1 VVVAGPPNVGK
12 SSLINILSGE
22 DRSIVTDV
30 PGTTR
35 DHIEVPLSVGG
46 VPVRL
51 IDTAGLRN
59 TEDQVESIG
68 VARAGKLIE
77 AADVLV
83 WLGEE
88 AVAPRHRQI
97 VMVHAKV
104 DLPERR
110 PPPPG
115 SLGVS
120 SVTGEGVA
128 GLLEIIESRARAIL
142 PSDDAIALNRRQAR
156 HIEEAADSLSAA
168 ASGSDPVLV
177 AEDLRMARGAFDRL
191 TGRAG
196 VEDVLD
202 ALFGRFCLGK

>member
-12 SSLINILSGE
+12 SSLINTLSGE

-88 AVAPRHRQI
+88 AAAPGHRQM

-110 PPPPG
+110 RPPPG

-128 GLLEIIESRARAIL
+128 SLLEIIESRARTIL
-142 PSDDAIALNRRQAR
+142 PSDDAIALNRRQAL
-156 HIEEAADSLSAA
+156 HIEEAADSLSVA

-177 AEDLRMARGAFDRL
+177 AEDLRRARGAFDRL